1 LLNRDS
7 QRKDDDARQLK
18 GGLSIGFFIEGS
30 KTMTKKVGFN
40 SSVALIAI
48 TFALTGISAQAGQ
61 LQSSRWIISSSA
73 AEEQRAQ
80 AGAAQRAQ
88 QQQERQVQEQTQ
100 RAQQERQLQEQAQ
113 KAQQLQQ
120 ERQLQEQAQRA
131 QQLQQER
138 QLQEQTQR
146 AQQLQQERQL
156 QEQTQRAQQLQ
167 QERQLQEQAQRAQQL
182 QERQL
187 QIQAQKAQQLQERQL
202 QEQAQKAQQERAQ
215 ETLKEQQIQQ
225 RQAQG
230 ANERA
235 RELQLQNQQRQI
247 EEARTNQAN
256 LEERQLRERAA
267 NVPPLGITG
276 HAPAGIPAGVFAA
289 KRGATP
295 PPLNLR
301 SVPIKT
307 AAPAPFIAP
316 NISAA
321 QRQQALLASQNL
333 QAHLIPIPMA
343 QVPVNIP
350 QIRNQQLAFYTNNYP
365 YFFDNRPFYINR
377 QNTYVNELGPGYY
390 PSWYTPAP
398 GWRFCNGFALGSL
411 MNGDLNWVRAG
422 WEPCWGPPPEGFV
435 CESDYVPTP
444 WIYFPAINA
453 WRQAGYPDYVDYGP
467 PPDYTGPI
475 TVEILEP
482 VKSVFMGPDGVPHRD
497 VINELYF
504 YNAYFYSD
512 FERWGYTNDRGY
524 FIWLNV

>member
-1 LLNRDS
+1 
-7 QRKDDDARQLK
+7 
-18 GGLSIGFFIEGS
+18 
-30 KTMTKKVGFN
+30 MTKKAGFDF
-40 SSVALIAI
+40 SVAFIAI
-48 TFALTGISAQAGQ
+48 TFALTDVSAQAGQ
-61 LQSSRWIISSSA
+61 LQSSRWLISSSA
-73 AEEQRAQ
+73 AEEQKAQAEAVQRAQ
-80 AGAAQRAQ
+80 QQQARQMQEQAQRAQ
-88 QQQERQVQEQTQ
+88 QQQ
-100 RAQQERQLQEQAQ
+100 QERLMQEQAQ

-120 ERQLQEQAQRA
+120 ERLMQEQAQKAQQLQQERLMQEQAQKAQQERAQEHLMQEQTQKA

-138 QLQEQTQR
+138 QMQV
-146 AQQLQQERQL
+146 
-156 QEQTQRAQQLQ
+156 
-167 QERQLQEQAQRAQQL
+167 
-182 QERQL
+182 
-187 QIQAQKAQQLQERQL
+187 
-202 QEQAQKAQQERAQ
+202 QAQKAQQERAQ

-225 RQAQG
+225 RQAQET
-230 ANERA
+230 NERA

-247 EEARTNQAN
+247 EEARTNQARV
-256 LEERQLRERAA
+256 EERQLRERAA
-267 NVPPLGITG
+267 NVPPPGITG
-276 HAPAGIPAGVFAA
+276 HAPAAIPAGVFAA

-295 PPLNLR
+295 PPLSLR

-307 AAPAPFIAP
+307 AAPAPFIPP

-333 QAHLIPIPMA
+333 RAHLIPIPMA

-365 YFFDNRPFYINR
+365 YYFNNRPFYINR
-377 QNTYVNELGPGYY
+377 QNTYVNEVGPEYY

-398 GWRFCNGFALGSL
+398 GWRFCNGFAFGSL
-411 MNGDLNWVRAG
+411 MNGDLNWLRAG
-422 WEPCWGPPPEGFV
+422 WEPCWGPPPDGFV

-475 TVEILEP
+475 TVEIIEP
-482 VKSVFMGPDGVPHRD
+482 VKTVFMGPDGFQHRD